1 MLCGG
6 KEIAIMASNEK
17 THENPEESVIPP
29 AHTHGREFG
38 AIAGEIAGA
47 VVGSIAGPPGTLA
60 GLVLGA
66 AAGALAGEAIDEE
79 AERASYHDHELD
91 DEIGVTKG
99 DLGGRRT
106 PLPPAR

>member
-1 MLCGG
+1 
-6 KEIAIMASNEK
+6 MASDKK
-17 THENPEESVIPP
+17 THESPEESMIPP
-29 AHTHGREFG
+29 SHTHGREVG

-47 VVGSIAGPPGTLA
+47 IVGSIAGPAGTIA

-66 AAGALAGEAIDEE
+66 AAGALAGEAIEEE

-106 PLPPAR
+106 PLPPPR

>member
-1 MLCGG
+1 
-6 KEIAIMASNEK
+6 MASDKKTNES
-17 THENPEESVIPP
+17 PQGSPVPP
-29 AHTHGREFG
+29 AHTHGREVG
-38 AIAGEIAGA
+38 TIAGEIAGA
-47 VVGSIAGPPGTLA
+47 VVGSIAGPAGTIA

-79 AERASYHDHELD
+79 AERTSLHDHELD

-106 PLPPAR
+106 PLPPPR

>member
-1 MLCGG
+1 
-6 KEIAIMASNEK
+6 MASDKK
-17 THENPEESVIPP
+17 THESPQESAIPP
-29 AHTHGREFG
+29 AHTHGREVG

-47 VVGSIAGPPGTLA
+47 VVGSIAGPAGTIA

-99 DLGGRRT
+99 DLGGRRV
-106 PLPPAR
+106 PLPPPR

>member
-1 MLCGG
+1 
-6 KEIAIMASNEK
+6 MASDKK
-17 THENPEESVIPP
+17 THENPQESPVPP
-29 AHTHGREFG
+29 AHTHGREVG

-47 VVGSIAGPPGTLA
+47 VVGSIAGPAGTIA

-79 AERASYHDHELD
+79 AERASFHDHELD

-106 PLPPAR
+106 PLPPPR

>member
-1 MLCGG
+1 MLCGLQ
-6 KEIAIMASNEK
+6 ENAIMASEK
-17 THENPEESVIPP
+17 KMHESPQESVIPA
-29 AHTHGREFG
+29 AHTHGREVG
-38 AIAGEIAGA
+38 VVAGEIAGA
-47 VVGSIAGPPGTLA
+47 VVGSIAGPAGTIA

-99 DLGGRRT
+99 DLGGRRA
-106 PLPPAR
+106 PLPPPR

>member
-1 MLCGG
+1 
-6 KEIAIMASNEK
+6 MASDKKITE
-17 THENPEESVIPP
+17 TAEEPLIPP
-29 AHTHGREFG
+29 AHTHGREVG

-47 VVGSIAGPPGTLA
+47 VVGSLAGPAGTIA

-66 AAGALAGEAIDEE
+66 AAGALAGEAIDED
-79 AERASYHDHELD
+79 AERKSFHDHELD

-106 PLPPAR
+106 PLPPPR